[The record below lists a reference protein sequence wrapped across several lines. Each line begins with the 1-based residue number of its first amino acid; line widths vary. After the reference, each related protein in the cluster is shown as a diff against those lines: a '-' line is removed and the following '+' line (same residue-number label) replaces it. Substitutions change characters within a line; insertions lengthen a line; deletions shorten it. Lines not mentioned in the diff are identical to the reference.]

1 MDIGIGV
8 PPPPKSFV
16 GRQQELE
23 YLGGWLRP
31 GRSLALVAEAGTTG
45 VGRTA
50 LARAFAH
57 ETRAFKGVLG
67 WTLQAD
73 GPRPH
78 AALRRWALRL
88 GAPIRGRI
96 SLGQLLAEISTALR
110 AAGPIL
116 VVIDGVRER
125 DVSVVRRVVTALPS
139 DACVLYTIDDLKA
152 ADRIGARTLEIAPLG
167 DDEGIELLEG
177 VIGSAVPSIIAG
189 AMLQAVGYLPL
200 GVVLAGSR
208 LRQATGEESGSW
220 GGEVDPRRAAR
231 LGGPIGVARS
241 FLDAYRRLGEGTARV
256 LRATGLFQHGPIHAE
271 RLSALLGLDI
281 KVATTELERLAG
293 YGIIEPLDAG
303 AWMSHALVSGYAYRL
318 LEESGELDRL
328 QKRRL
333 ALVLQ
338 SEGVPGGGLT
348 PSDILDVVHRSIERG
363 DLEDMTALA
372 TRIGDELASWCLEGA
387 LALVGEARERAQAT
401 RNRALGIL
409 KTRHEALLES
419 AASLG
424 VKDED
429 VRLDG
434 SEPDEEVFD
443 VRPVNAP
450 AATKAPSGGRSDDG
464 LADPLTEEL
473 GGFAPA
479 PAPTAAPAPAP
490 VRAPVTA
497 DEPTFAAVVPTA
509 KPPAD
514 DAWWV
519 VRPDTAEAAAAK
531 KASEDWSAPPRV
543 SSASQN
549 QLRAAVDEVARD
561 PVARDPSGAQD
572 EQEKTVGRPVRAF
585 QRGAPDGPDD
595 ARMYGAAKHAA
606 TLRGDS
612 TEQVRADCLARARAA
627 SASAADIQDRLS
639 LRLEEGERDLR
650 GRQDPALR
658 APIDRITALTR
669 SVVDQVRAARAS
681 IAVIEHAGDLE
692 RMRRAAERAERA
704 RDVSVEAVEEADAL
718 WTAFYDALSNLQES
732 AARRRA
738 AVQRARNDVTAARTA
753 MDEATHRVNAWRS
766 VDTTADWSQVD
777 VLLTKAT
784 EAFARAEV
792 ASATLESGGDPDTA
806 SSVASDA
813 RRDAERFAR
822 EATSLG
828 NRMVETSREIKRTRE
843 VQREVADHVDRIDRD
858 AISFDALRDEL
869 LVRMAG
875 AADEAAAGL
884 SRRIDALTT
893 RVHRGRRFA
902 SSQGN
907 TNSDADGIERLAA
920 TARDVGACLAEIQRL
935 AIEVDAWVNSRGS
948 AEVDSARLELIAES
962 LTQLAMMESTAAV
975 ARRASSRAHG
985 AAAGVDDAEVGRLV
999 GQLESAEVALRDAL
1013 ESARGAVD
1021 AIESAQSRVG
1031 AEAAAQSATAVM
1043 DVALV
1048 NADRV
1053 RSTAEA
1059 LIQSADARRASLLN
1073 MLREDGRALAERVL
1087 QSTADVTRVSE
1098 EASVL
1103 ATSAGDD
1110 GKAWVEAIS
1119 AALARATDA
1128 REAVQEGERR
1138 LQHYGDPGVL
1148 TRVVDAMQDASDVSS
1163 AAVIEVEVARAKLRA
1178 LAGRAA
1184 TEARAEVKTE
1194 PMFESDERT
1203 DPTVILSPMSE
1214 RTLTSI
1220 TVARISELDGL
1231 DEDVSVAL
1239 PAGSRVEAT
1248 LPVVEVTAGR
1258 GGASELTVPSVTSNL
1273 PLGEEAYWLDE
1284 HTSELE
1290 FAPVT
1295 PPPVVAAAPAVAE
1308 PALDDEDGMTVVDKP
1323 VEVDFDEFDLME
1335 APVTDAD
1342 RAEAEAAVAWA
1353 KVRAARARSSFDGAR
1368 RALTVSSDRAVWASL
1383 VEGRSMMAAEASRLD
1398 DVIDSV
1404 HGRLAC
1410 AHRVSFLA
1418 EAVIR
1423 LASEFRPGPLP
1434 PEVRRDLRERAVRP
1448 VQTYDPAVV
1457 RDLAAW
1463 DVAVDAW
1470 SAGWTERSV
1479 LDARDTARVAIA
1491 VARRA
1496 RPGDRTAAH
1505 TAARD
1510 AVDALAAAL
1519 REAAR
1524 VRDAAWSD
1532 VNARGAGHARAAW
1545 AALRVEDLSGALEQA
1560 RAAAQISAAPE
1571 VRVTASL
1578 VLRALGRVHEAEAC
1592 LDGVDHPLAA
1602 RARSLDA
1609 GPLPVEPVHRSVLAA
1624 VEARD
1629 AIH

>member
-45 VGRTA
+45 VGRTS

-110 AAGPIL
+110 AAGPVL

-125 DVSVVRRVVTALPS
+125 DVSVVRRVITALPS

-167 DDEGIELLEG
+167 DDEGIELLEA

-271 RLSALLGLDI
+271 RLSALLGLDL

-293 YGIIEPLDAG
+293 YGIIEPLDTG

-328 QKRRL
+328 QKRSL
-333 ALVLQ
+333 SLVLQ
-338 SEGVPGGGLT
+338 SEGAPGGGLT

-450 AATKAPSGGRSDDG
+450 APAPAKAGGRSDDAV
-464 LADPLTEEL
+464 ADPLTEEL

-479 PAPTAAPAPAP
+479 PAPAAEP
-490 VRAPVTA
+490 VRAPVTP
-497 DEPTFAAVVPTA
+497 DEPTFAAVVPTP
-509 KPPAD
+509 KPPAA

-531 KASEDWSAPPRV
+531 KASEDWSTPPRV

-549 QLRAAVDEVARD
+549 QLRAAVDEVERN
-561 PVARDPSGAQD
+561 PVAPDPSGAQD

-612 TEQVRADCLARARAA
+612 TEQVRADCLVRARAA
-627 SASAADIQDRLS
+627 SSSAADIQDRLS

-650 GRQDPALR
+650 GRQDPVLR
-658 APIDRITALTR
+658 APIDRITVLTR

-718 WTAFYDALSNLQES
+718 WTAFYDSLSNLQES

-738 AVQRARNDVTAARTA
+738 AVQRARNDVAAARTA

-792 ASATLESGGDPDTA
+792 ASATLESGGDPETA

-828 NRMVETSREIKRTRE
+828 NRVVETSREIKRTRE

-875 AADEAAAGL
+875 STDDAAAGL

-907 TNSDADGIERLAA
+907 ANVDADGTERLAA

-935 AIEVDAWVNSRGS
+935 ATEVDAWVKSRGS
-948 AEVDSARLELIAES
+948 AEVDSARFELIAES
-962 LTQLAMMESTAAV
+962 LTQLAMMESTGAV
-975 ARRASSRAHG
+975 ARRASSRAYG

-1021 AIESAQSRVG
+1021 AIESAQSKVG
-1031 AEAAAQSATAVM
+1031 AEAAAQSANAVM
-1043 DVALV
+1043 DVAV
-1048 NADRV
+1048 VHADRV
-1053 RSTAEA
+1053 RSTAET
-1059 LIQSADARRASLLN
+1059 LIQAADARRASLLD

-1087 QSTADVTRVSE
+1087 QSTVDVTRVSD
-1098 EASVL
+1098 EANVL
-1103 ATSAGDD
+1103 GSSAGA
-1110 GKAWVEAIS
+1110 GGTPWLEAIS

-1138 LQHYGDPGVL
+1138 LRHYGDPGVL

-1163 AAVIEVEVARAKLRA
+1163 AAVIEVEVARAKLRS

-1273 PLGEEAYWLDE
+1273 PLGEEAYWVDE

-1290 FAPVT
+1290 FAPVIT
-1295 PPPVVAAAPAVAE
+1295 PAVVAAAPAVAE

-1323 VEVDFDEFDLME
+1323 VEVDFDEFDMME

-1368 RALTVSSDRAVWASL
+1368 RALTVSSDLAVWASL

-1505 TAARD
+1505 GAARD

-1592 LDGVDHPLAA
+1592 LEGVDHPLAA
-1602 RARSLDA
+1602 RVRSLDA